1 MAPPY
6 PSFEMDAY
14 AKEMG
19 FEMKPT
25 TPNDP
30 AANGFAEVFVKILCK
45 LLHTSVAEG
54 KDPKAELYKYLLHY
68 RATPHPTTGVSP
80 SEMLNGRRLR
90 TKLPF
95 LNLKPEDES
104 IKEIRK
110 RHDDKKLEQKRNFD
124 RRRKAKVK
132 DIKVGD
138 SILVRQEKSTTKPP
152 FDPNPYI
159 VEEVVGNKVSA
170 RRDNQVRVRDKNYIK
185 KVKVRPDY
193 IKPSWEK
200 DSIHPITDYD
210 EQEIECSWGMNKV
223 LTPLEGEPI
232 DDIEDV
238 QEKIMSEE
246 SDNGLED
253 NPINDIEDVQ
263 ETVTYEDEDNGSKCD
278 PEIEEPTSEKEMEE
292 HLNHLIEEAQRR
304 VTRSQGATLTWNP
317 IMGDKN
323 VVLEK

>member
-1 MAPPY
+1 
-6 PSFEMDAY
+6 
-14 AKEMG
+14 
-19 FEMKPT
+19 
-25 TPNDP
+25 
-30 AANGFAEVFVKILCK
+30 
-45 LLHTSVAEG
+45 
-54 KDPKAELYKYLLHY
+54 
-68 RATPHPTTGVSP
+68 
-80 SEMLNGRRLR
+80 
-90 TKLPF
+90 
-95 LNLKPEDES
+95 
-104 IKEIRK
+104 
-110 RHDDKKLEQKRNFD
+110 
-124 RRRKAKVK
+124 
-132 DIKVGD
+132 
-138 SILVRQEKSTTKPP
+138 
-152 FDPNPYI
+152 
-159 VEEVVGNKVSA
+159 
-170 RRDNQVRVRDKNYIK
+170 
-185 KVKVRPDY
+185 
-193 IKPSWEK
+193 
-200 DSIHPITDYD
+200 
-210 EQEIECSWGMNKV
+210 MNKV